1 MNPVRHSGKKETDIP
16 NKKKLCQY
24 PHMSNGM
31 NKPLNGRVPAYR
43 AAITG
48 HGSFAPAKTLT
59 NDDLSEMVN
68 TSDEWITTRTGI
80 KVRHVTADNEST
92 AFLATE
98 AAKKAL
104 AEANLDAGDIELII
118 VATITPEMVFP
129 STASFVQRALRAKR
143 AWVFDLA
150 AACSGFVYGLS
161 IVQQFIESGRI
172 KNALVIGAETLTK
185 ITDWTDRRSCILFG
199 DGAGAVV
206 LERVDDGRKGILY
219 STMSSDGDR
228 WEALNCQAYGS
239 RYPVSKELDDPK
251 KIYMQIKGREVYQ
264 QAIRRIVETVTN
276 CMNICELDI
285 DDITMVISHQMNARI
300 IESATKRLNLP
311 DEKVFINIA
320 EYGNT
325 SAASVPIAFD
335 ECVRRGKIK
344 RGDIIILVAFGA
356 GLTWG
361 ANVIEF

>member
-1 MNPVRHSGKKETDIP
+1 MS
-16 NKKKLCQY
+16 KLISEKS
-24 PHMSNGM
+24 P
-31 NKPLNGRVPAYR
+31 YR
-43 AAITG
+43 AVITG
-48 HGSFAPAKTLT
+48 YGSFAPAKTLT
-59 NDDLSEMVN
+59 NDELAKMVN

-80 KVRHVTADNEST
+80 KVRHITTEEEST

-98 AAKKAL
+98 AAKIAL
-104 AEANLDAGDIELII
+104 ATSNLDPRDVEIII

-129 STASFVQRALRAKR
+129 STASFVQRDLGANK

-161 IVQQFIESGRI
+161 IVQQFIESGRF

-206 LERVDDGRKGILY
+206 LERKSDGRKGILY
-219 STMSSDGDR
+219 STMHSDGNR

-239 RYPVSKELDDPK
+239 RHPSTKQLEDPK
-251 KIYMQIKGREVYQ
+251 KIYMQIRGREVYQ
-264 QAIRRIVETVTN
+264 QAIRRIVETVN
-276 CMNICELDI
+276 HCLDHCDLTL
-285 DDITMVISHQMNARI
+285 DDITMLISHQMNARI
-300 IESATKRLNLP
+300 IESAAKRLNLP
-311 DEKVFINIA
+311 DEKVFLNIS

-335 ECVRRGKIK
+335 ECVRTGKIK

-361 ANVIEF
+361 ANIIKF

>member
-1 MNPVRHSGKKETDIP
+1 
-16 NKKKLCQY
+16 
-24 PHMSNGM
+24 M
-31 NKPLNGRVPAYR
+31 NKEVRERSPLYHAV
-43 AAITG
+43 ITG
-48 HGSFAPAKTLT
+48 YGSFAPEKRLT
-59 NDDLSEMVN
+59 NEELAKMID
-68 TSDEWITTRTGI
+68 TSDEWITDRTGI
-80 KVRHVTADNEST
+80 KIRHITTDNEST

-104 AEANLDAGDIELII
+104 AEANLDAGELDLII

-129 STASFVQRALRAKR
+129 STASFVQRSLQAKK

-172 KNALVIGAETLTK
+172 KNALVIGAETLSK
-185 ITDWTDRRSCILFG
+185 ITNWGDRTSCILFG
-199 DGAGAVV
+199 DGSGAVV
-206 LERVDDGRKGILY
+206 IERSEDGRKGIIY
-219 STMSSDGDR
+219 STMSSDGDC

-239 RYPVSKELDDPK
+239 RYPSDKKLEDPK
-251 KIYMQIKGREVYQ
+251 KIYMEIKGREVYQ
-264 QAIRRIVETVTN
+264 QAVRRIVEAVTDCLN
-276 CMNICELDI
+276 HCKLSI
-285 DDITMVISHQMNARI
+285 DDIDMVISHQMNARI
-300 IESATKRLNLP
+300 IESAAKRLRLP
-311 DEKVFINIA
+311 KEKVFLNIA

-335 ECVRRGKIK
+335 ECVRSGKIK
-344 RGDIIILVAFGA
+344 RGDIIIFVAFGA

>member
-1 MNPVRHSGKKETDIP
+1 MNRLINDRPPPYRAVIAGCGSF
-16 NKKKLCQY
+16 
-24 PHMSNGM
+24 
-31 NKPLNGRVPAYR
+31 VPAK
-43 AAITG
+43 I
-48 HGSFAPAKTLT
+48 LT
-59 NDDLSEMVN
+59 NDDLAKMVD

-80 KVRHVTADNEST
+80 KVRHITTDSETT

-104 AEANLDAGDIELII
+104 ADAKIDPSELELII

-129 STASFVQRALRAKR
+129 STASFVQRSLQAKK
-143 AWVFDLA
+143 AWVFDLC
-150 AACSGFVYGLS
+150 AACSGFIYSLS
-161 IVQQFIESGRI
+161 IVQQFLESGRF

-185 ITDWTDRRSCILFG
+185 ITDWTDRTSCILFG

-206 LERVDDGRKGILY
+206 LERSNDTRKGILY
-219 STMSSDGDR
+219 STMASDGDY

-239 RYPVSKELDDPK
+239 RYPAGKELDSPR
-251 KIYMQIKGREVYQ
+251 KIYMEIKGREVYQ
-264 QAIRRIVETVTN
+264 QAVRRIVETVTE
-276 CMNICELDI
+276 CLQACSLTL
-285 DDITMVISHQMNARI
+285 DDIGMLISHQMNGRI
-300 IESATKRLNLP
+300 IESAAKRLKLP

-335 ECVRRGKIK
+335 GCVKQGKIK
-344 RGDIIILVAFGA
+344 QGDIVIFVAFGA

-361 ANVIEF
+361 ANVIQF

>member
-1 MNPVRHSGKKETDIP
+1 MNNQT
-16 NKKKLCQY
+16 
-24 PHMSNGM
+24 NGQS
-31 NKPLNGRVPAYR
+31 PAFR
-43 AAITG
+43 AVIAG
-48 HGSFAPAKTLT
+48 HGSFAPAKLLT
-59 NDDLSEMVN
+59 NDELAEMVD

-80 KVRHVTADNEST
+80 KVRHITEDNEST

-104 AEANLDAGDIELII
+104 AEAKLDGRDLELII

-129 STASFVQRALRAKR
+129 STASFIQRALKAKK
-143 AWVFDLA
+143 AWVFDLS

-161 IVQQFIESGRI
+161 IVQQFIESGRLN
-172 KNALVIGAETLTK
+172 NALVIGAETLTK
-185 ITDWTDRRSCILFG
+185 ITDWTDRASCILFG

-206 LERVDDGRKGILY
+206 LQRKEDGRRGILY
-219 STMSSDGDR
+219 STMHSDGNR

-239 RYPVSKELDDPK
+239 RYPVSRELDDPK
-251 KIYMQIKGREVYQ
+251 KMYMQIKGREVYQ
-264 QAIRRIVETVTN
+264 QAIRRIVETVN
-276 CMNICELDI
+276 DCLDACDLSV
-285 DDITMVISHQMNARI
+285 DDLKMLVSHQMNARI
-300 IESATKRLNLP
+300 IESAAKRLKLP
-311 DEKVFINIA
+311 SEKVFININ

-335 ECVRRGKIK
+335 DCVRKGKIK
-344 RGDIIILVAFGA
+344 RGDIVILVAFGA

>member
-1 MNPVRHSGKKETDIP
+1 MNREVRGHSSI
-16 NKKKLCQY
+16 
-24 PHMSNGM
+24 
-31 NKPLNGRVPAYR
+31 YR
-43 AAITG
+43 AVITG
-48 HGSFAPAKTLT
+48 YGSFAPEKKLT
-59 NDDLSEMVN
+59 NEELAKMID
-68 TSDEWITTRTGI
+68 TSDEWITNRTGI
-80 KVRHVTADNEST
+80 KTRHITSDNEST

-104 AEANLDAGDIELII
+104 AEAKLDAGELDLII

-129 STASFVQRALRAKR
+129 STASFVQRCLEAKK

-172 KNALVIGAETLTK
+172 KNALVIGAETLSK
-185 ITDWTDRRSCILFG
+185 ITNWSDRTSCILFG
-199 DGAGAVV
+199 DGSGAVV
-206 LERVDDGRKGILY
+206 VERSEDERKGIIY
-219 STMSSDGDR
+219 STMSSDGDC

-239 RYPVSKELDDPK
+239 RYPSDKKLENPR
-251 KIYMQIKGREVYQ
+251 KIYMEIKGREVYQ
-264 QAIRRIVETVTN
+264 QAVRRIVEAVTD
-276 CMNICELDI
+276 CLEHCGLSI
-285 DDITMVISHQMNARI
+285 DDIDMVISHQMNARI
-300 IESATKRLNLP
+300 IESAAKRLKLP
-311 DEKVFINIA
+311 EEKVFLNIA

-335 ECVRRGKIK
+335 ECARSGRIK
-344 RGDIIILVAFGA
+344 RGDIIIFVAFGA

>member
-1 MNPVRHSGKKETDIP
+1 
-16 NKKKLCQY
+16 
-24 PHMSNGM
+24 M
-31 NKPLNGRVPAYR
+31 NKSINAHSPTYR
-43 AAITG
+43 AVITG
-48 HGSFAPAKTLT
+48 HGSFVPAKKLT
-59 NDDLSEMVN
+59 NDDLAKMVD

-80 KVRHVTADNEST
+80 KVRHITTDNETT

-104 AEANLDAGDIELII
+104 ADANLDAGELELII
-118 VATITPEMVFP
+118 VGTITPEMVFP
-129 STASFVQRALRAKR
+129 STASFVQRSLRAQK

-161 IVQQFIESGRI
+161 IVQQFIESGRL

-185 ITDWTDRRSCILFG
+185 ITDWSDRTSCILFG

-206 LERVDDGRKGILY
+206 LQQSEDERKGIIY
-219 STMSSDGDR
+219 CTMASDGDY
-228 WEALNCQAYGS
+228 WESLICRAYGS
-239 RYPVSKELDDPK
+239 RYPADKELDDPK
-251 KIYMQIKGREVYQ
+251 KIYMEIKGREVYQ
-264 QAIRRIVETVTN
+264 QAVRRIVESVTE
-276 CMNICELDI
+276 CMEHCNLSV
-285 DDITMVISHQMNARI
+285 DDISMVISHQMNARI
-300 IESATKRLNLP
+300 IESAAKRLKLP
-311 DEKVFINIA
+311 NEKMFVNIA

-335 ECVRRGKIK
+335 ECVRQGKIK
-344 RGDIIILVAFGA
+344 RGDIVIFVVFGA

>member
-1 MNPVRHSGKKETDIP
+1 MNNLT
-16 NKKKLCQY
+16 
-24 PHMSNGM
+24 
-31 NKPLNGRVPAYR
+31 NGRPPAYR
-43 AAITG
+43 AVITG
-48 HGSFAPAKTLT
+48 YGSFAPAKTLT
-59 NDDLSEMVN
+59 NDELAKMVD

-80 KVRHVTADNEST
+80 KVRHITSDNEST

-98 AAKKAL
+98 AAKNAL
-104 AEANLDAGDIELII
+104 AQAKLDPGDLELII

-129 STASFVQRALRAKR
+129 STASFVQRALNAKK

-150 AACSGFVYGLS
+150 AACSGFIYGLS
-161 IVQQFIESGRI
+161 IVQQFMESGRF
-172 KNALVIGAETLTK
+172 KNALVIGAETLSK
-185 ITDWTDRRSCILFG
+185 ITDWTDRASCILFG

-206 LERVDDGRKGILY
+206 LQRNNDGRKGILY
-219 STMSSDGDR
+219 STMHSDGHR

-239 RYPVSKELDDPK
+239 RYPVNKELSDPN

-276 CMNICELDI
+276 CLEHCKLSI
-285 DDITMVISHQMNARI
+285 DDVDMVISHQMNARI
-300 IESATKRLNLP
+300 IESASKRLNLP
-311 DEKVFINIA
+311 DEKVFININ

-335 ECVRRGKIK
+335 ECFRMGRIK
-344 RGDIIILVAFGA
+344 PGNIVILVAFGA

-361 ANVIEF
+361 AKVVEL